1 MNYHVKFHK
10 WSLTLIATN
19 LSVIVAPV
27 GLWPILGNRISKYGI
42 FSKTTTT
49 TMSWVW
55 PCWEREASLQLTMCS
70 GEGLWWDH
78 LDAQWVYKII
88 AQIQYVE
95 TTRNDTCIRH
105 YFPCNR
111 SLTKTKV
118 QILLPWENW
127 TSGSEIWSLWCQ
139 KLKLSCSCRLIAL
152 IHHMLVQIDST
163 FTSQEACRGPSREDC
178 HDQHWG
184 RLHPCHQALDS

>member
-1 MNYHVKFHK
+1 
-10 WSLTLIATN
+10 
-19 LSVIVAPV
+19 
-27 GLWPILGNRISKYGI
+27 
-42 FSKTTTT
+42 
-49 TMSWVW
+49 
-55 PCWEREASLQLTMCS
+55 MCS

-139 KLKLSCSCRLIAL
+139 KWKLSCSCRLIAL

-184 RLHPCHQALDS
+184 RLHPCHQAIKCMENKMTTNDVWWQPDKKFWMEFEHKVIYYSNQQ